1 MNDEVWRR
9 KDNATFFAV
18 VDMPGYA
25 SFPVFCDHGVN
36 ASRHLPHTLQRP
48 SLCAAGEL
56 VKEPVATIEDR
67 NESVNELEGG

>member
-1 MNDEVWRR
+1 MNDAVWRLKTR
-9 KDNATFFAV
+9 TTFFAV

-36 ASRHLPHTLQRP
+36 GHRHLPHTLQRP

-67 NESVNELEGG
+67 NESVNKLEAG